1 MNTLVTGATGFIGSH
16 LCKEL
21 IQRGYTVFGL
31 SQSGRIQNIKS
42 LLNQKEFY
50 LQRGDI
56 QDVNVLSDIIKY
68 NNIKVVFHLA
78 AQLPQGDDLNNP
90 LLCFDINARG
100 TLNLL
105 NASYLNG
112 IDKFIYASSMSVYSE
127 PPKYLPVGEKHPVQP
142 STIYGVSKLE
152 GELYCNVY
160 SKAMNMVVLRYGGTY
175 GKGQPKHNAIPTF
188 INQALNNR
196 PITIYGNGAQ
206 TSDFV
211 YVKDVVQGT
220 LLALEKNKP
229 GVYNIGSGEEMSV
242 RDVAERI
249 INFTDSKSEIVLID
263 KDTDR
268 PFRFVLDITKSRK
281 DLGYSP
287 HSFDEGLFGYIS
299 ELDTGDLLER
309 SSGRET
315 EK

>member
-1 MNTLVTGATGFIGSH
+1 MNILVTGATGFIGSH

-31 SQSGRIQNIKS
+31 SHSGRIQNIKS
-42 LLNQKEFY
+42 LLNQKGFH

-56 QDVNVLSDIIKY
+56 RDVNILSDIIKY
-68 NNIKVVFHLA
+68 NNIRVIFHLA

-90 LLCFDINARG
+90 FLCFDINAKG

-105 NASYLNG
+105 NAALNNV
-112 IDKFIYASSMSVYSE
+112 DKIIYASSMSVYSE
-127 PPKYLPVGEKHPVQP
+127 PPKYLPVDEKHPVQP

-160 SKAMNMVVLRYGGTY
+160 SKAMNIVVLRYGGAY
-175 GKGQPKHNAIPTF
+175 GNGQPKHNAIPTF
-188 INQALNNR
+188 INLALNNR
-196 PITIYGNGAQ
+196 PITIYGDGTQ
-206 TSDFV
+206 TSDFA
-211 YVKDVVQGT
+211 YVKDVVKGT

-242 RDVAERI
+242 RDLAKRI
-249 INFTDSKSEIVLID
+249 INFTDSKSEIVLVD

-268 PFRFVLDITKSRK
+268 PFRFVLDITKARK

-287 HSFDEGLFGYIS
+287 QSVDESLSMCIS
-299 ELDTGDLLER
+299 EFDTEDL
-309 SSGRET
+309 
-315 EK
+315 